1 MRFKDKPRFL
11 YIISLHLSEIANYF
25 VIITE
30 RLFMITTIKH
40 GRETDTTKWTRPLS
54 WIHLI
59 DVHQNLVFE
68 VAKNRWR
75 ARVTDNRCKRRCG
88 EEEEERHS
96 AQQLRQN
103 GIGKEKS
110 MQMPTSRQRKR
121 STSIAWQRRQKKP
134 LAVETWSSCI
144 ISPGL
149 AVNMEDRKD
158 QLRTK
163 MGRPSLEKK
172 GNSMGG
178 RSTSR
183 NFWTDLAYSTY
194 PPDI

>member
-11 YIISLHLSEIANYF
+11 YIITLHLSEIANYF

-68 VAKNRWR
+68 GTKNRR
-75 ARVTDNRCKRRCG
+75 KNRSSSRGGRRKAECTTIAP
-88 EEEEERHS
+88 ERN
-96 AQQLRQN
+96 RQGN
-103 GIGKEKS
+103 EKS
-110 MQMPTSRQRKR
+110 MQMPTKGSRETWRQTKR
-121 STSIAWQRRQKKP
+121 SKSIAWQRRQKKP

-194 PPDI
+194 PQDI

>member
-1 MRFKDKPRFL
+1 MRFKDKPPSQRNCKL
-11 YIISLHLSEIANYF
+11 LCHNNWAIIHDP
-25 VIITE
+25 
-30 RLFMITTIKH
+30 TTIKH
-40 GRETDTTKWTRPLS
+40 GRETDTTKWIRPLS
-54 WIHLI
+54 WIDLI

-68 VAKNRWR
+68 VTKNRW
-75 ARVTDNRCKRRCG
+75 NRSSSRGGRRKAECTTIAP
-88 EEEEERHS
+88 ERN
-96 AQQLRQN
+96 RQGN
-103 GIGKEKS
+103 EKS
-110 MQMPTSRQRKR
+110 MQIPTKGSRETSRQTKR

-144 ISPGL
+144 ISPGW

-194 PPDI
+194 PQDI